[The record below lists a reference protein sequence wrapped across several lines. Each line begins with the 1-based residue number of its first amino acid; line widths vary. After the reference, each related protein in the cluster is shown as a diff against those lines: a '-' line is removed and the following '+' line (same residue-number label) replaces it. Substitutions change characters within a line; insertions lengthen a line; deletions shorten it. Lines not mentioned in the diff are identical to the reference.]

1 MFAILVTLRRLAEFG
16 MGKPFLDDWDDA
28 SEPGQSAGYVE
39 RLSGKRG
46 SRSDLQSETDV
57 LILHDAEFSYPDG
70 LAEPLAGTG
79 FTRSETEMGRR
90 IVMST

>member
-1 MFAILVTLRRLAEFG
+1 MFAMLVTLQRLAEIG
-16 MGKPFLDDWDDA
+16 MGNPFLDDWDDA

-57 LILHDAEFSYPDG
+57 IMLHD
-70 LAEPLAGTG
+70 
-79 FTRSETEMGRR
+79 RR
-90 IVMST
+90 VLRP